1 MLPPWMI
8 EKLEQDRREREARE
22 RPRLEI
28 EIQPPSEDE
37 RRPERQ
43 PTSGPTVI
51 VIDLW

>member
-8 EKLEQDRREREARE
+8 EKLEQDRREREAQE

-28 EIQPPSEDE
+28 EIQPPSDEE
-37 RRPERQ
+37 RRPER
-43 PTSGPTVI
+43 PDPSASRVI